1 MKHIINEFK
10 EFIMRGNV
18 LDLAVGVI
26 IGGAFQKIIASL
38 VNDVIMP
45 VITLCT
51 GGIDF
56 TNWFIALDG
65 NHYNTLQDAVAAKAA
80 TLNYGTFL
88 TEVIN
93 FIIMAFII
101 FMMVKMM
108 NSLSRKVKKPQDME
122 DAAAATKVCP
132 YCKSE
137 ISAEAVRCPHCTSSL
152 DTTRIIKQHPLKSDN
167 PY

>member
-51 GGIDF
+51 VVIDF

-137 ISAEAVRCPHCTSSL
+137 ISAEAVCCPHCTSSL
-152 DTTRIIKQHPLKSDN
+152 DTNKDNKTTSIKKR
-167 PY
+167 

>member
-132 YCKSE
+132 Y
-137 ISAEAVRCPHCTSSL
+137 
-152 DTTRIIKQHPLKSDN
+152 
-167 PY
+167 

>member
-137 ISAEAVRCPHCTSSL
+137 RRGSTI
-152 DTTRIIKQHPLKSDN
+152 
-167 PY
+167 

>member
-65 NHYNTLQDAVAAKAA
+65 NHYNTLQDAASSISCGF
-80 TLNYGTFL
+80 LTFL
-88 TEVIN
+88 ESE
-93 FIIMAFII
+93 FII
-101 FMMVKMM
+101 FTIMKIINAMMMKLITSV
-108 NSLSRKVKKPQDME
+108 RKVP
-122 DAAAATKVCP
+122 
-132 YCKSE
+132 
-137 ISAEAVRCPHCTSSL
+137 
-152 DTTRIIKQHPLKSDN
+152 
-167 PY
+167 

>member
-1 MKHIINEFK
+1 MKHIIDEFK

-26 IGGAFQKIIASL
+26 IGGAFQKIITAL

-45 VITLCT
+45 IITLFT

-65 NHYNTLQDAVAAKAA
+65 NHYATLQDAVDAKAA
-80 TLNYGTFL
+80 TLNYGVFL

-101 FMMVKMM
+101 FMMVKVM
-108 NSLSRKVKKPQDME
+108 NKLSRKGKAVKEETAPT
-122 DAAAATKVCP
+122 TKVCP

-137 ISAEAVRCPHCTSSL
+137 IDVEAVRCPHCTSRLENISH
-152 DTTRIIKQHPLKSDN
+152 TE
-167 PY
+167 

>member
-108 NSLSRKVKKPQDME
+108 NSLSRKVKKPQEME
-122 DAAAATKVCP
+122 DAAPATKVCP

-137 ISAEAVRCPHCTSSL
+137 ISAEAVCCPHCTSSL
-152 DTTRIIKQHPLKSDN
+152 DTNKDNKTTSIKKR
-167 PY
+167 

>member
-1 MKHIINEFK
+1 MKNIVNEFK

-26 IGGAFQKIIASL
+26 IGGAFQKIISSL

-65 NHYNTLQDAVAAKAA
+65 NHYNTLQDAAAAKAA

-88 TEVIN
+88 TEIIN

-108 NSLSRKVKKPQDME
+108 NSLSRKVKKPQE
-122 DAAAATKVCP
+122 AQEKTSATKVCP
-132 YCKSE
+132 YCRTE
-137 ISAEAVRCPHCTSSL
+137 ISAEAVRCPHCTSIL
-152 DTTRIIKQHPLKSDN
+152 DAGGNNHDAITK
-167 PY
+167 

>member
-1 MKHIINEFK
+1 MKHMINEFK

-108 NSLSRKVKKPQDME
+108 NSLSRKVKKPQGKDE
-122 DAAAATKVCP
+122 AATDTKVCP
-132 YCKSE
+132 YCRSE
-137 ISAEAVRCPHCTSSL
+137 ISAEAVRCPHCTSLLEES
-152 DTTRIIKQHPLKSDN
+152 IANNKC
-167 PY
+167 

>member
-137 ISAEAVRCPHCTSSL
+137 ISAEAVRCPHYTSSL
-152 DTTRIIKQHPLKSDN
+152 DTNKDNKTTSIKKR
-167 PY
+167 

>member
-122 DAAAATKVCP
+122 DAAAATKGGP
-132 YCKSE
+132 YCKNE
-137 ISAEAVRCPHCTSSL
+137 I
-152 DTTRIIKQHPLKSDN
+152 
-167 PY
+167 

>member
-137 ISAEAVRCPHCTSSL
+137 ISAEAVCCPHCTSSL
-152 DTTRIIKQHPLKSDN
+152 DTNKDNKTTSIKKR
-167 PY
+167 